1 MPIKQH
7 VRSIGLLLLIVLF
20 ASFPA
25 AHSQPPTA
33 GLERSA
39 QATAEERV
47 VIQREA
53 MRLID
58 PKRYQVALVLE
69 PVRKLTIAAPI
80 SGRIRSMLRQPGDKI
95 ISGTTVVRLDDTVQ
109 ALLVKQSQANLKVAE
124 IELRRAKKQSDTDLV
139 DLAKA
144 QHDSAKAAHEL
155 AKFRLEQTNIRVPFA
170 GEVFRTHVIEGQVVA
185 VGAPLCEF
193 GDPAQLRVEIP
204 VDRKSIKA
212 KQSIKLTIED
222 RTVEGTVE
230 SVLPLAAK
238 FGPLRDLVKSLAS
251 ATVLIDNEGG
261 RLRPGQLVDVA
272 IIPQQFVTQIPNRSL
287 SNVADGGRKVQV
299 VRSGVIR
306 DVLVQLLG
314 QVGTDLSYVS
324 GPFAPG
330 DELIVSA
337 SQELADGTQ
346 VRPATVAA
354 RPATRKAGG
363 NASGNTGTN
372 SPTRRAG
379 F

>member
-1 MPIKQH
+1 MPTRQR
-7 VRSIGLLLLIVLF
+7 VRWIGLLLLIVLF

-33 GLERSA
+33 SGERGG
-39 QATAEERV
+39 QATVEERV

-53 MRLID
+53 MRLMD

-69 PVRKLTIAAPI
+69 PVRKVTIAAPI
-80 SGRIRSMLRQPGDKI
+80 AGVVRSMLRKPGDTVT
-95 ISGTTVVRLDDTVQ
+95 SGTTAVRLDDTEQ
-109 ALLVKQSQANLKVAE
+109 TLLVEQSQANLKVAE
-124 IELRRAKKQSDTDLV
+124 IELRRAKKQPDTDLIE
-139 DLAKA
+139 LAEA

-155 AKFRLEQTNIRVPFA
+155 AKFHLEQTDIRVPFA
-170 GEVFRTHVIEGQVVA
+170 GEVFRTHVIEGQVVG

-193 GDPAQLRVEIP
+193 GDPTQLRVEIP
-204 VDRKSIKA
+204 VDRKSVKA
-212 KQSIKLTIED
+212 KQSINLTIED
-222 RTVEGTVE
+222 TTVEGTVE

-251 ATVLIDNEGG
+251 ATVIINNESG
-261 RLRPGQLVDVA
+261 RLRPGQVVDVA

-306 DVLVQLLG
+306 DVHVQLLG

-337 SQELADGTQ
+337 SLELADGTQ
-346 VRPATVAA
+346 VRPANVAA
-354 RPATRKAGG
+354 KPEPRSAGR
-363 NASGNTGTN
+363 NSGSN
-372 SPTRRAG
+372 PTKRGVG